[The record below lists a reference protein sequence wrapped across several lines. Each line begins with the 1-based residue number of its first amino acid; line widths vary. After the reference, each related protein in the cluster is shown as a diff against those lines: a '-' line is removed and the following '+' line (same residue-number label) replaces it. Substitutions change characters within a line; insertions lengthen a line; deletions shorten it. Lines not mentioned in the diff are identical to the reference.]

1 LSRIAGVVFVL
12 LGANYND
19 IPLEQLEALERHT
32 DQIRDALLGAAN
44 PQRDQGALAG
54 GVLIGTC
61 NRFEVYLDTNDFHR
75 AVDET
80 VRVVS
85 AISGLDADYVS
96 KVLRVSNGSAVAQ
109 HLYSVAAGLDSM
121 IVGEAEISG
130 QVKRSLKDAQ
140 DGGHATSSLNSLFQT
155 AATVAKRVA
164 TETGLGVAGR
174 SLIASGLELF
184 EQRFGSLA
192 GKRAV
197 LFGTGAYARV
207 SVAALQRAGVAE
219 IQVYSESGRAAEF
232 SANRETTPVERGQLR
247 AALASADVVVT
258 ASGSR
263 NYSISYHLAKDV
275 LERQAELAAEGGP
288 AGLDGQE
295 AGSGGLRIVDVSL
308 APSVAP
314 HAYELEGVNILDLEY
329 IRQHAPA
336 EHAEAVLAARD
347 IVAQAVAEFE
357 AEQAA
362 RTIDPMIAALRAQV
376 AEWIGQEVDRVRGR
390 AGDATA
396 QEVERSLTRVTNALL
411 HSPTVSA
418 KELAKAG
425 NHEDYAA
432 AIKTLFGID
441 LNGLVNQDD

>member
-85 AISGLDADYVS
+85 AVSGLDADYVS

-130 QVKRSLKDAQ
+130 QVKRALKDAQ

-192 GKRAV
+192 GRRAV

-232 SANRETTPVERGQLR
+232 SASRETTPVERGQLR

-275 LERQAELAAEGGP
+275 LECQAALAAE
-288 AGLDGQE
+288 A
-295 AGSGGLRIVDVSL
+295 GLRIVDVSL

-432 AIKTLFGID
+432 AVKTLFGID